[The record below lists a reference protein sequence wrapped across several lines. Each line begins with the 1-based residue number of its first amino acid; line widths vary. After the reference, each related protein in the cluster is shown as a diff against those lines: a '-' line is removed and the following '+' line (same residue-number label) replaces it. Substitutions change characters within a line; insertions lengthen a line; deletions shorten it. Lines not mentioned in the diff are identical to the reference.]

1 MRDAFSSILNSESQ
15 AAYVGPRS
23 ESEPSEPPWREANS
37 AEITHSAYIAS
48 GKWEKCWKGQIGA
61 ALKEEGANAIF
72 FLKIAVEDPIADH
85 ITARLCV
92 LAPLLS
98 PFGCDLRSSIQK
110 QRQLTFPSYHTL
122 QRRSSHPCTVPQVQ
136 AV

>member
-1 MRDAFSSILNSESQ
+1 MRDVFRSILKPESQ
-15 AAYVGPRS
+15 AAYVEPRS
-23 ESEPSEPPWREANS
+23 ESETSELSWREANL

-48 GKWEKCWKGQIGA
+48 GRWEKCWKGQIGA
-61 ALKEEGANAIF
+61 ALKEEGVNAIF

-98 PFGCDLRSSIQK
+98 PSVVI
-110 QRQLTFPSYHTL
+110 
-122 QRRSSHPCTVPQVQ
+122 
-136 AV
+136 